1 MKISYGKLLLTLS
14 LFVTVFST
22 TSLAGRGHPKDDLIP
37 NTLAMELEKGDTL
50 IDKENRRMTITGF
63 ADNGLISVN
72 RDQWLNSLKKVAVAK
87 GSRFG
92 FYVGQEVY
100 DNKNHRGKIMGFYA
114 DGKACWTGPDMR
126 IKTEKL
132 RPLRDSAIPRL
143 THDHGQKQGQESQQY

>member
-1 MKISYGKLLLTLS
+1 M
-14 LFVTVFST
+14 
-22 TSLAGRGHPKDDLIP
+22 AGRGSPKGDLIA

-63 ADNGLISVN
+63 AENGLISVN
-72 RDQWLNSLKKVAVAK
+72 RDRWLNSLKNVAVAK

-126 IKTEKL
+126 IKTSKL
-132 RPLRDSAIPRL
+132 RALRDSAISRL
-143 THDHGQKQGQESQQY
+143 TQEQSKFQDVKGEQY